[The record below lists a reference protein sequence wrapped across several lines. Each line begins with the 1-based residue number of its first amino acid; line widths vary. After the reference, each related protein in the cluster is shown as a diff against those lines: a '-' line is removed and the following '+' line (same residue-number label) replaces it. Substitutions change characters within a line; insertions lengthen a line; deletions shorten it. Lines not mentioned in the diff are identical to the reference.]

1 MKNQPA
7 NGQNEIWITSLLEL
21 MHTDGERPSR
31 ALFVCLLSLV
41 MLFLSAGFLPAAQA
55 QNTCT
60 TWAEAGTWAELQT
73 KLRSGGCIRLT
84 DSVTGPETNNEADRL
99 IVPGTAV
106 VTLDLNG
113 KTVNRGLQEKSPDGY
128 VISVSG
134 TLNLT
139 GSGTVTGGKNNDSG
153 GGVYVAEGGTFTLN
167 DDVTISGNR
176 AEEYGGGVYVENG
189 TFTLSGG
196 TVSGN
201 FAADSGGGVCLDT
214 GRFTMFNGTISQNQA
229 ERRYGGGVYVYAG
242 IFSLS
247 GGTISENT
255 AAIYGGGLYVYD
267 NSYVSVTFE
276 LSGFPRI
283 DENDAGS
290 LGSNLF
296 LDANMTITV
305 SGRLTNTTPFSV
317 AKDGVGVI
325 TTGLPGKGSNLNF
338 KSEGAGYSVKLNA
351 AGEAEI
357 VNTSTCIIAFNK
369 NGGSGS
375 MQSQSC
381 SVNQTVQLNQ
391 NTFTNGTLPFSGWNT
406 MADGTGDFY
415 AEQAQI
421 TPTGDTTLY
430 AQWGVAKIGNDYY
443 STLQAAFDAAGSGQT
458 VVLLTDIDTRDKA
471 GYFPLLVN
479 GDKNFTFDLNGF
491 NIDRSSVQDPGIVIN
506 VAGTLT
512 LRDGKGSGKI
522 TGGKGTEYFGGCVYV
537 TDTFKME
544 GGTITG
550 NTADRF
556 GGGVYL
562 NGNSF
567 TLSGG
572 TIADNSAAGGCG
584 VYVHSG
590 SFTMAG
596 GMISNNKGTN
606 EYSSGG
612 GVYVD
617 NGSFSMTGGTISGNE
632 AYSGGGVFFYSDG
645 HEFRMSGGTISGNKA
660 DSGGGIYVQKG
671 IFLMSG
677 NASIKDNTSDYSGG
691 GVEVI
696 EAFTM
701 SGGTITG
708 NSAEFGGGI
717 SNGGTTNISGGTI
730 TGNSAGQGGSGI
742 FNAHILNLS
751 GAPYISGNAGSNLY
765 EASNNYGSG
774 EILLR
779 VVNTLSNTTPI
790 GITMQRPGRFTSST
804 NTGYNVIEKFT
815 ADDPSWRA
823 AKYPEGHT
831 YAGQLFLGKL
841 VTVSNIKAKDKDYDG
856 NTDAELDYSGM
867 ILSGK
872 NYGDDLNVT
881 ASGTFD
887 TKEAGTDKT
896 VSISGLTLEGNDAEN
911 YFLADSG
918 QQTEAYA
925 DINPKQV
932 KVTVT
937 AKDRP
942 YESGNTEVEITG
954 ASIADGEIISGET
967 VTLDNITNAKGTMA
981 DDNPGTDKTVTVS
994 GLALGGSDNG
1004 NYALPDP
1011 VTTTVTIRDYWPAEK
1026 RSASGSAKY
1035 GKSGEID
1042 ISDLIAP
1049 DVNVSDIEFTYVK
1062 PGGEETTEKPDEL
1075 AEGPYITSENKI
1087 FKFSFTD
1094 EREYIGNK
1102 IKVILKVPQS
1112 TNYISYDI
1120 YIDLEVEEKDTAELK
1135 VTQEGITYGS
1145 GALPDPSYDKPAG
1158 STETLSYTGTRR
1170 RDGSQ
1175 YGPTVDKPTEAG
1187 SYKVSVRCE
1196 TDETI
1201 YSGSADFTIA
1211 PEDIGSGTVKLGNA
1225 LTYNGSQQTQ
1235 AVAGLMLD
1243 GYDILEDCTVS
1254 SNTGTSAGDYTLT
1267 VTANENS
1274 NYTGTIQQVFTIAKA
1289 QVTYGDVESA
1299 VSYAAAS
1306 KTVTLTCIPADAGK
1320 LEIIPAA
1327 ASQTTG
1333 SVVFDGADA
1342 DTDAK
1347 TVTIS
1352 FSNGAAGGS
1361 IMLPVTVSTEN
1372 YEDADVKIILTLESR
1387 ADAEVSISEGGSM
1400 TVLYGDSLTLHA
1412 SAQNG
1417 GYDEKWTW
1425 TSSDECVAAVGSSA
1439 QAAMRKTT
1447 GSSDDAH
1454 VSILKVGQT
1463 DITAGYGSETTE
1475 GSAVLRL
1482 TVGPRP
1488 INDAVMTLSGTEFDY
1503 DGTEKSVS
1511 VVSVV
1516 LESVPLAAG
1525 EDYVVS
1531 GDLKGAAAIIA
1542 AAFLQIGRS

>member
-1 MKNQPA
+1 
-7 NGQNEIWITSLLEL
+7 
-21 MHTDGERPSR
+21 
-31 ALFVCLLSLV
+31 
-41 MLFLSAGFLPAAQA
+41 
-55 QNTCT
+55 
-60 TWAEAGTWAELQT
+60 
-73 KLRSGGCIRLT
+73 
-84 DSVTGPETNNEADRL
+84 
-99 IVPGTAV
+99 
-106 VTLDLNG
+106 
-113 KTVNRGLQEKSPDGY
+113 
-128 VISVSG
+128 
-134 TLNLT
+134 
-139 GSGTVTGGKNNDSG
+139 
-153 GGVYVAEGGTFTLN
+153 
-167 DDVTISGNR
+167 
-176 AEEYGGGVYVENG
+176 
-189 TFTLSGG
+189 
-196 TVSGN
+196 
-201 FAADSGGGVCLDT
+201 
-214 GRFTMFNGTISQNQA
+214 
-229 ERRYGGGVYVYAG
+229 
-242 IFSLS
+242 
-247 GGTISENT
+247 
-255 AAIYGGGLYVYD
+255 
-267 NSYVSVTFE
+267 
-276 LSGFPRI
+276 
-283 DENDAGS
+283 
-290 LGSNLF
+290 
-296 LDANMTITV
+296 
-305 SGRLTNTTPFSV
+305 
-317 AKDGVGVI
+317 
-325 TTGLPGKGSNLNF
+325 
-338 KSEGAGYSVKLNA
+338 
-351 AGEAEI
+351 
-357 VNTSTCIIAFNK
+357 
-369 NGGSGS
+369 
-375 MQSQSC
+375 
-381 SVNQTVQLNQ
+381 
-391 NTFTNGTLPFSGWNT
+391 
-406 MADGTGDFY
+406 
-415 AEQAQI
+415 
-421 TPTGDTTLY
+421 
-430 AQWGVAKIGNDYY
+430 
-443 STLQAAFDAAGSGQT
+443 
-458 VVLLTDIDTRDKA
+458 
-471 GYFPLLVN
+471 
-479 GDKNFTFDLNGF
+479 
-491 NIDRSSVQDPGIVIN
+491 
-506 VAGTLT
+506 
-512 LRDGKGSGKI
+512 
-522 TGGKGTEYFGGCVYV
+522 
-537 TDTFKME
+537 
-544 GGTITG
+544 
-550 NTADRF
+550 
-556 GGGVYL
+556 
-562 NGNSF
+562 
-567 TLSGG
+567 
-572 TIADNSAAGGCG
+572 
-584 VYVHSG
+584 
-590 SFTMAG
+590 
-596 GMISNNKGTN
+596 
-606 EYSSGG
+606 
-612 GVYVD
+612 
-617 NGSFSMTGGTISGNE
+617 
-632 AYSGGGVFFYSDG
+632 
-645 HEFRMSGGTISGNKA
+645 
-660 DSGGGIYVQKG
+660 
-671 IFLMSG
+671 MSG

-1531 GDLKGAAAIIA
+1531 GDLKGTDVGTYRVTVRGSGNYRGSVSTDWKILKRGFTVIWKNWDGSVLETDENVPQGTMPAYDGETPVREADAQYTYTFTGWSPEVAAVTGDAEYTAVFEQGKRMPDWHVLFRPGDELPETGITSEAKTLKMKVPVLYKPVNMELLIPELDQTSRIVIVPHTDEGYPARDLGKDAGLLEGFDLPGSGISVIA
-1542 AAFLQIGRS
+1542 GHNTLDAETFGPFAAVRLLKEGDRFFILRDGRDLLIFEVYANEKIASADVETLRMLAETCENSLTLLTCEDERPEGGYASRRIVSAKYIK